1 MFHQKEEKGM
11 GSRDLDLKTDMK
23 RIARIK
29 GKEAS
34 QDDTSNIHQTHVAT
48 VPDYSKSESPDAMKL
63 SRRDLYNRQGAY
75 H

>member
-1 MFHQKEEKGM
+1 MFHQEEEKGM

-34 QDDTSNIHQTHVAT
+34 QDDTSNIHQAHVAT
-48 VPDYSKSESPDAMKL
+48 VPDYSNSESP
-63 SRRDLYNRQGAY
+63 RG
-75 H
+75 

>member
-29 GKEAS
+29 DKG
-34 QDDTSNIHQTHVAT
+34 
-48 VPDYSKSESPDAMKL
+48 
-63 SRRDLYNRQGAY
+63 
-75 H
+75 